1 MKLQPRERQLLILL
15 AVVAPM
21 ILVWKFGLGSSAPDV
36 AEAATDSVEMAEKK
50 LAKLRI
56 LAATV
61 PGKELL
67 LKQADEQLAAKETG
81 VIQAQ
86 TAQQAQAQL
95 LQVIRELGK
104 KEDIDARGGEL
115 GPIRPLGDDYGEVSV
130 TVSFECRIEQLV
142 NFLADLSREPEI
154 VIPSEERITTGNP
167 KEKTMGVRMVLA
179 GLVAKKLV
187 PEKKGLGRF

>member
-1 MKLQPRERQLLILL
+1 MKLQPRERRLLILL

-36 AEAATDSVEMAEKK
+36 AEAAGDSVEMAEKK
-50 LAKLRI
+50 LAKLRQ

-67 LKQADEQLAAKETG
+67 LKQANEQVAAKEAG

-142 NFLADLSREPEI
+142 NFLAGLTSEKQLLASREIRISPLNQKLKTLSVRLSLSG
-154 VIPSEERITTGNP
+154 VIPR
-167 KEKTMGVRMVLA
+167 
-179 GLVAKKLV
+179 KLV
-187 PEKKGLGRF
+187 PEQKGPSLF